1 MKNKSVIL
9 IGKNISEENK
19 KILEEI
25 GGYIRSVEN
34 NPVKQYEICQ
44 QMEEVEI
51 ERKNEQRKF
60 LSTLKGV
67 YFGSVIVSEG
77 HDYMSKVKTIALKK

>member
-1 MKNKSVIL
+1 MKSKSIIL
-9 IGKNISEENK
+9 MGKNISEENK

-34 NPVKQYEICQ
+34 NPIKQYEICQ
-44 QMEEVEI
+44 QMEKVEI

-67 YFGSVIVSEG
+67 FFDSGIVSEG
-77 HDYMSKVKTIALKK
+77 HEHMSKVKTIALKK